1 MKTVKMIFIGS
12 PKEYTYDTKED
23 LKPGEQYT
31 TPSYSGKILEV
42 ASIGP
47 KDESIVTSY
56 RIKEIIVGP
65 QPDMVLV
72 ADVYVTPLVSPDQQ
86 SNNSDGL
93 N

>member
-1 MKTVKMIFIGS
+1 MKCCKMIFVGS

-23 LKPGEQYT
+23 LKVGEKYT

-47 KDESIVTSY
+47 KDPNFNPPY

-65 QPDMVLV
+65 QPNIAIV
-72 ADVYVTPLVSPDQQ
+72 ADVYVTPYVAPEESK
-86 SNNSDGL
+86 SNNFEKI
-93 N
+93 

>member
-1 MKTVKMIFIGS
+1 MKTVKMLFVGS

-23 LKPGEQYT
+23 LKVGEKYT

-47 KDESIVTSY
+47 KDESIVLPF

-72 ADVYVTPLVSPDQQ
+72 ADVYVTPYVVKEDLKEQADRV
-86 SNNSDGL
+86 
-93 N
+93 